1 MKLAIAA
8 LLLWCPL
15 AFASADGGP
24 RDTSVPASPTTVK
37 AKVHHLCK
45 LKAPFPGD
53 VLWDWDERLVV
64 DDQVQIEKG
73 ELAFTAPVGIYRIV
87 CWGAE
92 PDQPPRKHIWYVT
105 FEAGTVPPI
114 TSAPPPPYVGPA
126 PTVPAPVATP
136 ADEFASAYATDKAA
150 GRGSAADLKA
160 LSRIYANAGEALDR
174 ARPPTVGHLRNG
186 LVIIENVQ
194 LKQALPTVLTLARR
208 QLALRLPPDATI
220 IDPQTGLA
228 AKLVLLDLAASLEKI
243 TP

>member
-1 MKLAIAA
+1 MKATIAA

-15 AFASADGGP
+15 AFAQPP
-24 RDTSVPASPTTVK
+24 REPTPGAPVALKVK
-37 AKVHHLCK
+37 VNHLAK

-53 VLWDWDERLVV
+53 ILWDWDERAIVE
-64 DDQVQIEKG
+64 DQVQQG
-73 ELAFTAPVGIYRIV
+73 PDNTLAFIAPAGTYRVV

-92 PDQPPRKHIWYVT
+92 PDQPPRKHVWYVT
-105 FEAGTVPPI
+105 FEAVGAVPPI

-126 PTVPAPVATP
+126 PSVPTPTTTP